1 MALDHDSGALDGL
14 VLAGRHRDQLLSK
27 LTLEQLLAVRADCI
41 ADDPQGV
48 PLIEAYLDRIH
59 GATWREKNPAVNH
72 PMTRRRNVLRPS

>member
-27 LTLEQLLAVRADCI
+27 LTLEQLLAVRAECI

-48 PLIEAYLDRIH
+48 R
-59 GATWREKNPAVNH
+59 
-72 PMTRRRNVLRPS
+72 